1 MNYKIT
7 DLSKQ
12 ITENKRKSIHML
24 IDLKYDIKF
33 IVNGEQ
39 YIMDLSQYFRH
50 KKLKFFSLHNCK
62 EIHLLSCKS
71 FIFNLLWCFVT
82 QSTVTSF
89 ASNSS
94 LVYWL
99 PKSLWRII
107 PSVSLIFRHA
117 FLTAWVASSAVMFLP
132 YDQPIIFRSNKSI
145 TDAR

>member
-1 MNYKIT
+1 MKERNTVLRKQEELHNSLRDNKKKI
-7 DLSKQ
+7 DFF
-12 ITENKRKSIHML
+12 EEYRKSPEFWGFFLCLGI
-24 IDLKYDIKF
+24 LKKCEFSIL
-33 IVNGEQ
+33 
-39 YIMDLSQYFRH
+39 DLSQYFRH

-99 PKSLWRII
+99 PKSL
-107 PSVSLIFRHA
+107 
-117 FLTAWVASSAVMFLP
+117 
-132 YDQPIIFRSNKSI
+132 
-145 TDAR
+145 